1 MLADDLFQ
9 HVPDLDLDALDH
21 ALCALYVV
29 RQSVF
34 DQALHY
40 EGLEQLQRHFLR
52 QTALPHLQRRA
63 YDYNASAGVVDAL
76 AQQVLAETTLL
87 TAQQIA
93 QALERAAAGAGH
105 GAAAIINQGI
115 DGFLKHTLFVAHNDV
130 GRAEFEQTLQA
141 VITVNYAAVQI
152 VQVAG
157 GEAAAL
163 QLNHRAQFGRNYG
176 YYIQYHPLG
185 LIAAGAEGL
194 DDLQSLYYAGA
205 LLTLGLAVALLL
217 GQLVNLLAQLYGQLV
232 QIKALQHLAHSL
244 GAHAYAE
251 RAFAELERSFAVF
264 AVGQQLILGQSGFAR
279 VQHYVAGKV
288 QHLIQRAGGYIQY
301 HTHAAGYALE
311 IPYVA
316 YGRGQFDMTHALA
329 ANLGAGYF
337 NAALIAHDAL
347 VAHALVLTAVALPV
361 LSGSEN
367 ALAVQTVAFRLERTI
382 IYGFGLEHFAVR
394 PLAYFVGRRQANL
407 Y

>member
-1 MLADDLFQ
+1 MRRQHQEAGLSLSLHGQRYVHGHLVAVEVGVERGAGQRVQLDRATLDQNRLEGLYAQTVQRGRAVQHYGMLADDLFQ

-76 AQQVLAETTLL
+76 AQQVLAETALL

-105 GAAAIINQGI
+105 GAAAATIINQGI

-163 QLNHRAQFGRNYG
+163 QLNHRAQFRRNYG

-194 DDLQSLYYAGA
+194 DDLQALYYAGA

-217 GQLVNLLAQLYGQLV
+217 GQLVNLLAQ
-232 QIKALQHLAHSL
+232 
-244 GAHAYAE
+244 
-251 RAFAELERSFAVF
+251 
-264 AVGQQLILGQSGFAR
+264 
-279 VQHYVAGKV
+279 
-288 QHLIQRAGGYIQY
+288 
-301 HTHAAGYALE
+301 
-311 IPYVA
+311 
-316 YGRGQFDMTHALA
+316 
-329 ANLGAGYF
+329 
-337 NAALIAHDAL
+337 
-347 VAHALVLTAVALPV
+347 
-361 LSGSEN
+361 
-367 ALAVQTVAFRLERTI
+367 
-382 IYGFGLEHFAVR
+382 AVR
-394 PLAYFVGRRQANL
+394 TARPDQGSAASRAQPRRPCL
-407 Y
+407 RGTSLRRT